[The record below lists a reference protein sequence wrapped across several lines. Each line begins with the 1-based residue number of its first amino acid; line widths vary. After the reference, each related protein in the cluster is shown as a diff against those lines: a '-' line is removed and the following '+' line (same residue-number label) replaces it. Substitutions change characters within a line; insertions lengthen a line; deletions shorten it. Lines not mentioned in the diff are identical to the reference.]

1 MSSAMD
7 AHNTNY
13 ITVGKREVI
22 CNPESFANSPSNSSR
37 EYPRR
42 SPHTSERKKK
52 IPEQAEI
59 YPYRGIKQ
67 VPISDFSNILES
79 TVVLGLAKLPPN
91 NRSHQTVR
99 SSNVT
104 GPRLQAI

>member
-1 MSSAMD
+1 MSSTMD

-13 ITVGKREVI
+13 VTVGKREVM

-37 EYPRR
+37 EYSRR

-59 YPYRGIKQ
+59 YLYRGIKTN
-67 VPISDFSNILES
+67 PYFWFF
-79 TVVLGLAKLPPN
+79 
-91 NRSHQTVR
+91 
-99 SSNVT
+99 
-104 GPRLQAI
+104 